1 MSNPSIM
8 TIAPTHCWRGHDRR
22 TDSLRYRRRRDGG
35 PLPRHGDREN
45 TWGAA
50 CRDLPLARRRRGRG
64 RGALWRALHAKLCRA
79 AGARRRRCRVHLHA
93 KRAACRADDPGRPGR
108 QACAGRKAARADAA
122 RRRRDDCY
130 LPLGR
135 RAPGRRIT
143 AARRSG
149 VSGAARGGRRRRNW
163 AAYAWYR
170 DHALPARPALLRQRG
185 MARYLGIRRRRRA
198 DEPGYPPGRSAA
210 MADRRRSGRGV
221 GQYRDTGASDRGR
234 RLCDSNATL
243 CQRRAW
249 QHRGHHRGRAGL
261 SAPGRDLRRRGRRTD
276 RRRTDRPL
284 GRQQSRTLTPVSSP
298 AWRAGRGRRRRQPN
312 RDRRRGTHAPARR
325 FCCRPSHRAGAAGQR
340 RRGPPLAGAGA
351 GDLRG
356 GREKSRMKLAFSTLG
371 CPDWTLE
378 QCVAAARDYGY
389 DGISLRLLDGAVIE
403 PGIDA
408 GTRRRVGSVLDAA
421 GLPLVCLD
429 TSVKI
434 AQPDPSVRA
443 AQIRDGLAMLDLAAE
458 WQAPLVRVFAGPPP
472 DSSEQEAIAS
482 ATACLLPLAE
492 RAHDLGIAVVLETHD
507 AFCSSAAVMQ
517 TLAGLPA
524 AGAGVLWDLLHP
536 YRIGEDPADTLS
548 RIGSR
553 LQHVHIKDGR
563 APAGGG
569 TNWDFTLLGEGTVP
583 TRAILAML
591 RQAGYDGWLSVEWEK
606 KLHPELAAP
615 EVALPQHAALLRE
628 YLAELG

>member
-1 MSNPSIM
+1 
-8 TIAPTHCWRGHDRR
+8 
-22 TDSLRYRRRRDGG
+22 
-35 PLPRHGDREN
+35 
-45 TWGAA
+45 
-50 CRDLPLARRRRGRG
+50 
-64 RGALWRALHAKLCRA
+64 
-79 AGARRRRCRVHLHA
+79 
-93 KRAACRADDPGRPGR
+93 
-108 QACAGRKAARADAA
+108 
-122 RRRRDDCY
+122 
-130 LPLGR
+130 
-135 RAPGRRIT
+135 
-143 AARRSG
+143 
-149 VSGAARGGRRRRNW
+149 
-163 AAYAWYR
+163 
-170 DHALPARPALLRQRG
+170 
-185 MARYLGIRRRRRA
+185 
-198 DEPGYPPGRSAA
+198 
-210 MADRRRSGRGV
+210 
-221 GQYRDTGASDRGR
+221 
-234 RLCDSNATL
+234 
-243 CQRRAW
+243 
-249 QHRGHHRGRAGL
+249 
-261 SAPGRDLRRRGRRTD
+261 
-276 RRRTDRPL
+276 
-284 GRQQSRTLTPVSSP
+284 
-298 AWRAGRGRRRRQPN
+298 
-312 RDRRRGTHAPARR
+312 
-325 FCCRPSHRAGAAGQR
+325 
-340 RRGPPLAGAGA
+340 
-351 GDLRG
+351 
-356 GREKSRMKLAFSTLG
+356 MKLAFSTLG

-389 DGISLRLLDGAVIE
+389 DGIELRLLDGAVIE

-408 GTRRRVGSVLDAA
+408 GTRRRVGTVLDAA

-434 AQPDPSVRA
+434 AQPDPSARA

-517 TLAGLPA
+517 TLAGVPA